1 MVRGN
6 VSQKGVIIMAL
17 LFVLILVSLG
27 IFFIYQVYL
36 EEENTVSRDVQI
48 QDIGEEQSK
57 LLVQ

>member
-1 MVRGN
+1 MAREDI
-6 VSQKGVIIMAL
+6 SQKGAIIMAL